1 MKLRFFSILC
11 ASCFF
16 LCACDLIIPP
26 DKPPEPTRLSA
37 NDFAFQ
43 NAKIEREHTFIG
55 VERIDCPVLQSA
67 FSKYGK
73 CTPKKFSMGAGIT
86 CPLLFPGKTLDF
98 ACLSGDADDPDQVPA
113 VFAKLTFDEK
123 TKNIPFKFA
132 FGKCTPFAAGPL
144 VGEPPRYPTDQG
156 IKVCLFDG
164 FAPYSTIHD
173 RGNASLPAGLY
184 LDLSPLD
191 IPYDALIA
199 RSETAVFDAP
209 VELVLDSRLLDKE
222 QKKQSF
228 KDVFEL
234 FDFYTTFAGQSAL
247 DANNHDNT
255 PSPLKN
261 NR

>member
-1 MKLRFFSILC
+1 MKLRILSILC

-16 LCACDLIIPP
+16 FCACDLIIPP
-26 DKPPEPTRLSA
+26 DRPPESTKLSA

-43 NAKIEREHTFIG
+43 YAKIERDHTFIG

-73 CTPKKFSMGAGIT
+73 CTPKKFPMGAGIT

-98 ACLSGDADDPDQVPA
+98 ACLSGDEDDPDHIPA
-113 VFAKLTFDEK
+113 VYAKLTFDEK

-132 FGKCTPFAAGPL
+132 FDKCTPFAAGPL
-144 VGEPPRYPTDQG
+144 VGEPPRYPTDNG
-156 IKVCLFDG
+156 IKVCLFDR
-164 FAPYSTIHD
+164 FAPYSTLHERDSSAI
-173 RGNASLPAGLY
+173 PAGLY
-184 LDLSPLD
+184 VDLSNQD
-191 IPYDALIA
+191 IPYDSLAA
-199 RSETAVFDAP
+199 HAENAVFNAP
-209 VELVLDSRLLDKE
+209 AELVLDSRLLDKE

-247 DANNHDNT
+247 GSNNI
-255 PSPLKN
+255 SQ
-261 NR
+261 